1 MDKHKFF
8 VEKLRF
14 HLKEKDTLVFV
25 GWFFDGSTKDHS
37 LEAYMDGEKL
47 PMELQINRGAQVRQ
61 KYIRSINQIDEE
73 VVGIVTLPPDWRERG
88 VFRLRAFYRE
98 QETKAY
104 RIRRAGLLRLE
115 QEISYYVESCRRSA
129 GRVTVSGWCMADGEV
144 KLDLLNAARQPISEK
159 VEHYCRKDLLSV
171 FPEYDGEGKPGF
183 SISAKVGEREAGPFF
198 LEMRNASR
206 MSRTRLY
213 KWENGTRGQY
223 LLEKAGDAARYFRRN
238 GLSATVYKVQSKLLK
253 KDANTYENWRKKY
266 AVTPEELAAQ
276 REQRFSK
283 RGVLFDR
290 GASLSDCSRVSA
302 GDDRVGPRPDIRK
315 LAALSGRR
323 QSAHRRAGR
332 GGRKRDASYGF
343 DRHFRG
349 ICSQGF

>member
-159 VEHYCRKDLLSV
+159 VEHYCRRDLLSV
-171 FPEYDGEGKPGF
+171 FPEYDG
-183 SISAKVGEREAGPFF
+183 VGEARVFDFGEGGRAGKQDRFF
-198 LEMRNASR
+198 LRCAMQAGCLGQGCISGR
-206 MSRTRLY
+206 MEHVVNICLKR
-213 KWENGTRGQY
+213 RGM
-223 LLEKAGDAARYFRRN
+223 LHAISG
-238 GLSATVYKVQSKLLK
+238 ATGC
-253 KDANTYENWRKKY
+253 
-266 AVTPEELAAQ
+266 P
-276 REQRFSK
+276 QRFI
-283 RGVLFDR
+283 RCR
-290 GASLSDCSRVSA
+290 AS
-302 GDDRVGPRPDIRK
+302 
-315 LAALSGRR
+315 
-323 QSAHRRAGR
+323 
-332 GGRKRDASYGF
+332 F
-343 DRHFRG
+343 
-349 ICSQGF
+349 